1 MLRNT
6 IGKGAFMRRGG
17 ASNQKKQ
24 GRLLEKPPLPVERI
38 VATVRLDAYQ
48 VHSIPPL
55 KPW

>member
-1 MLRNT
+1 
-6 IGKGAFMRRGG
+6 MRRR
-17 ASNQKKQ
+17 STKPKKQ

-55 KPW
+55 NPW